1 VMEQFPRPTTVVP
14 LSAYTGHRWLIDD
27 RTFNDYEGG
36 PTIEMLM
43 APIDVQPTMIYHSAG
58 MEISAG

>member
-1 VMEQFPRPTTVVP
+1 M
-14 LSAYTGHRWLIDD
+14 DD
-27 RTFNDYEGG
+27 RTFDDYEGG

-58 MEISAG
+58 MEISAGWAAWVNHGYRIRPSSFQMFY